1 MRTITLASWI
11 ATSRFHNQVHAPA
24 SRWNETKGVQHPV
37 NKYAEETG
45 CIYKIYA
52 LFTRHLIFKVLNW
65 CFKEGS
71 NIYIYAVYTNLNVY
85 KKHNIEPDNIPR
97 SLIWLDFLMHKN
109 VFKVFNKKY
118 LKKR

>member
-1 MRTITLASWI
+1 MRTIILASWI

-52 LFTRHLIFKVLNW
+52 LFTRHLIFKVLN
-65 CFKEGS
+65 
-71 NIYIYAVYTNLNVY
+71 
-85 KKHNIEPDNIPR
+85 
-97 SLIWLDFLMHKN
+97 
-109 VFKVFNKKY
+109 
-118 LKKR
+118 